1 MTLTRISDLEAGRP
15 AEGVFAVVRKQRR
28 HNRNGD
34 PFLVLELSDDTG
46 RIEARVWDNADHFDR
61 VVRVGDTVRA
71 IGRASQYR
79 DQLQLDV
86 RRLERTTNDDSAPDL
101 LVPGANRPLDEI
113 IGEFE
118 FLSQEIRSAE
128 LAQLVSAVW
137 NGPHREALTR
147 APATPADH
155 HAYLGGLV
163 EHTVGMAS
171 IALAAIERHDS
182 INRDLT
188 LAACLLHDVG
198 RAREIEIGTA
208 FSVNDAGSLYGHVL
222 LSHEMVLEGAAAIT
236 LEPASTTWWPQ
247 LVHAIQH
254 HHGPLDRCRTREAQV
269 VASANALDAR
279 LAIR

>member
-86 RRLERTTNDDSAPDL
+86 RRLERTSGDGVPEL
-101 LVPGANRPLDEI
+101 LIPGANRPLEEI
-113 IGEFE
+113 AGELE
-118 FLSQEIRSAE
+118 FLSQEIRLAE
-128 LAQLVSAVW
+128 LGELVHAVW
-137 NGPHREALTR
+137 QGEHRDALTR
-147 APATPADH
+147 APATPGDH

-163 EHTVGMAS
+163 EHTVGMTS
-171 IALAAIERHDS
+171 IALAAIERHDTV
-182 INRDLT
+182 NRDLT
-188 LAACLLHDVG
+188 IAACLLHDVG
-198 RAREIEIGTA
+198 RAREIEVGTA
-208 FSVNDAGSLYGHVL
+208 FTVNDAGSLYGHVL
-222 LSHEMVLEGAAAIT
+222 LGHEMLIAGARSIGLDPAA
-236 LEPASTTWWPQ
+236 TTWWPQ

-269 VASANALDAR
+269 VASANALDSR
-279 LAIR
+279 LAAR